1 MLRFLFLVLALSLT
15 TSGAGAQTDSGAV
28 AVRGGIHPGFYR
40 LVLDFEDTPDL
51 QAQVEGRHLVLR
63 FNRPVKLDFDPA
75 RRALGPLLGAVE
87 IEDYGR
93 RILLELS
100 DRRKVRSS
108 FSGSRIVLDLPP
120 AVPPPPPPPDV
131 LVEGEPH
138 EVFDRLRFTWET
150 PVSYRL
156 ESGTDRSTLHFEEA
170 GTLQFSEDLVS
181 MLSRVSQIAPDLAD
195 NKLRVILHH
204 EPGAQLQSRSRENI
218 VVVDVGEPGA
228 GLASDSPF
236 ALSDSPQ
243 PALDGPLASDAPS
256 LAEEE
261 DDPAGLRLGVTREP
275 RRQDGFPHTGHT
287 APWPDEV
294 TLELRWPETT
304 GLAALEVEEGLLVV
318 LDRLA
323 PEGFEERLREAAPE
337 FSGVRTR
344 DREDVTVLEVPLSYP
359 LQASVEGE
367 GREWR
372 IILSPETPARPRA
385 PLLERVDTE
394 QGQQLSIAASGARE
408 VIDVEDSSRGSL
420 RVVPLTSDGQLFPRP
435 RHFPQF
441 ALMETLQ
448 GVVVQPLDERVAVT
462 VGENEDSVN
471 VAAEDGLYL
480 SAAAEA
486 ADSEGFVSEAPEARL
501 FDLEAWRSETGQGYT
516 ETRQRLQE
524 DISRATGRTRV
535 LRRLDLAR
543 FYFSRGLMAE
553 ALGALD
559 RLAEEEPNLLHD
571 PEVRVMRAAANI
583 MTEEYEAAAGRLGGP
598 VLANRPEA
606 SLWQAAYAARARD
619 WPVAARAFA
628 ETREL
633 IDDYPANVRLELRH
647 MAAEAAL
654 NQNNLDEAE
663 EYLALAGEDA
673 SSSFARARQDYLSG
687 RLAQGHG
694 DMEKA
699 REFWRSAA
707 DSSSNAAS
715 AKARLAL
722 LDDRLDNGEVGY
734 DKAIDE
740 LQRLRFAWRGDNF
753 EYALLTRLADL
764 QLDTGRPSEA
774 LRSLRRAVTY
784 FPDAPGAD
792 DAASRM
798 RKIFRDTL
806 LNEVRLD
813 QLTPMKALALYEEF
827 RELMPAGPEGERLIA
842 RLADELVA
850 MDLLERAA
858 RLLQHQVEYRL
869 AGAEKSRVGARLAS
883 LHLLDGDPE
892 AALAALEATA
902 VSGLEQDLSRQRIY
916 LRAHARSEQG
926 DVEAALDLL
935 EGDDSAQ
942 ARDLQA
948 EILWRNSRWSEAAD
962 TLSGILPE
970 VPQNGEEFTERES
983 GRVLNYAVAL
993 TLAGRSTELGELA
1006 SRYEAAMQDSVHA
1019 EAYALLVNDFDPQEE
1034 STIAADLSSVS
1045 EARSFMTSYRD
1056 RLEEYAESGLR

>member
-1 MLRFLFLVLALSLT
+1 MLRFLFLVLALALT

-28 AVRGGIHPGFYR
+28 PVQGGIHPGFYR
-40 LVLDFEDTPDL
+40 LVLDFEDTPNL
-51 QAQVEGRHLVLR
+51 QAEVEGRHLVLQ
-63 FNRPVKLDFDPA
+63 FNRPVKLDFTPA
-75 RRALGPLLGAVE
+75 RSSLGPILGAVE
-87 IEDYGR
+87 IADYGR

-108 FSGSRIVLDLPP
+108 FSGSRIVLDLRP

-156 ESGTDRSTLHFEEA
+156 ESGADRSTLHFEGA
-170 GTLQFSEDLVS
+170 GSLQFPDDMVS
-181 MLSRVSQIAPDLAD
+181 ILPRVSQIDSDLAD
-195 NKLRVILHH
+195 NKLRVTLHH
-204 EPGAQLQSRSRENI
+204 EPGAQLQSRSREN
-218 VVVDVGEPGA
+218 VVEVDVGEPGA

-236 ALSDSPQ
+236 ALAAPPQ
-243 PALDGPLASDAPS
+243 PVLDGPLASDAPS
-256 LAEEE
+256 LAEKEE
-261 DDPAGLRLGVTREP
+261 GPDAVSLDITRQP
-275 RRQDGFPHTGHT
+275 RRQDRFPHTGHT

-294 TLELRWPETT
+294 ILELRWPEAT
-304 GLAALEVEEGLLVV
+304 GLAALKVEKGLLVV

-367 GREWR
+367 GRKWR
-372 IILSPETPARPRA
+372 IILSPEEPVRPRA
-385 PLLERVDTE
+385 PLLERQETA

-408 VIDVEDSSRGSL
+408 VIEVEDSSRGSL

-441 ALMETLQ
+441 SLMETLQ
-448 GVVVQPLDERVAVT
+448 GIVVQPLDERVSVT
-462 VGENEDSVN
+462 VGEDEDSVN
-471 VAAEDGLYL
+471 VVAEDGLYL
-480 SAAAEA
+480 SAAADTADIENPA
-486 ADSEGFVSEAPEARL
+486 AESPEERL
-501 FDLEAWRSETGQGYT
+501 FDLETWRFDTGEGYT
-516 ETRQRLQE
+516 ETRQQLQ
-524 DISRATGRTRV
+524 DNLSGATGHARV
-535 LRRLDLAR
+535 LGRLDLAR

-559 RLAEEEPNLLHD
+559 RLVEEEPSLVHD

-606 SLWQAAYAARARD
+606 GLWQAAYAARARD
-619 WPVAARAFA
+619 WPVASRAFA

-633 IDDYPANVRLELRH
+633 IDDYPANIRLDLRH

-654 NQNNLDEAE
+654 HQDNFDAAE
-663 EYLALAGEDA
+663 EYLALAGKDA

-687 RLAQGHG
+687 RLAQGRG
-694 DMEKA
+694 EMEKA

-707 DSSSNAAS
+707 ESSSNAAS

-722 LDDRLDNGEVGY
+722 LDDRLESGDVGY
-734 DKAIDE
+734 EEAIDE

-764 QLDTGRPSEA
+764 QLETGRPAEA

-784 FPDAPGAD
+784 FPEAPGAD
-792 DAASRM
+792 EAARRM

-806 LNEVRLD
+806 LDEERLD

-858 RLLQHQVEYRL
+858 RLLQYQVEYRL
-869 AGAEKSRVGARLAS
+869 AGTEKSRVGARLAS
-883 LHLLDGDPE
+883 LHLLDDDPE
-892 AALAALEATA
+892 AALDALEETA

-926 DVEAALDLL
+926 EVEAALELL
-935 EGDDSAQ
+935 EGDNSAQ

-962 TLSGILPE
+962 ALSGILPDVSQE
-970 VPQNGEEFTERES
+970 GEEFTESDS

-1006 SRYEAAMQDSVHA
+1006 SRYDAAMQDSAHA
-1019 EAYALLVNDFDPQEE
+1019 EAYALLVDDFDPHEE
-1034 STIAADLSSVS
+1034 SSITADLSSVA

-1056 RLEEYAESGLR
+1056 KLQEYAESGLR